1 MIISISRNSNI
12 FSRQQADEINKA
24 FDNINK
30 KIENYKTEDL
40 DYKEKIRKIT
50 KTSFIAGNVLYIRE
64 NFTPDKQ
71 YVRFTKIMDL
81 PVSIPYDI
89 WKNIY
94 LADNS
99 SLTIHILGKEVFV
112 FGNATVGKT
121 ASICVDAV
129 IPYSL

>member
-64 NFTPDKQ
+64 NFTPDRQ